1 MRVHCV
7 VLCGSGHLNTKEKR
21 NFSRDDEEN
30 IMRLFACV
38 DSKCRTGKNEKLY
51 LICAVKYPS
60 ACAVTLHT
68 ARVAQEC

>member
-38 DSKCRTGKNEKLY
+38 DSKC
-51 LICAVKYPS
+51 
-60 ACAVTLHT
+60 
-68 ARVAQEC
+68 